1 MIGDPKSK
9 QTSRKSQFAVSR
21 PSARSQVAGLGTMI
35 DTPRPDIQGAF
46 DAAFISGQKEKDKK
60 LSEDLDID
68 FYTSILK
75 ESVVPK
81 QTIDRAYKGTGDLL
95 DLIDNYEGFGG
106 SDYSLLWNNSHKEGG
121 KFAGKD
127 VSNMTIDELVD
138 FTKPSGEYGQ
148 YVKSTNPEGVVG
160 TPLGRYNIVGTTL
173 KDVAK
178 NMGLPGDT
186 KFTKEVQDEMFL
198 FLVDRRLKKAKGNK
212 KRMLEEIRNEF
223 AGFKKVPDDNLY
235 SALDTFRMSPRPKY
249 KPKGLGER

>member
-1 MIGDPKSK
+1 MIGDPKQKPS
-9 QTSRKSQFAVSR
+9 SRRSQFAMGR
-21 PSARSQVAGLGTMI
+21 PSAREQADSLGEVIDVPQPDFQGLMNQKFVAG
-35 DTPRPDIQGAF
+35 QE
-46 DAAFISGQKEKDKK
+46 KKDKELTK
-60 LSEDLDID
+60 ELDID
-68 FYTSILK
+68 FYTTMIK
-75 ESVVPK
+75 DSVVPK

>member
-1 MIGDPKSK
+1 MIGNPKSK
-9 QTSRKSQFAVSR
+9 TTRRKSQFAVGR
-21 PSARSQVAGLGTMI
+21 PSARKQVAGLGTMI
-35 DTPRPDIQGAF
+35 DAPKPDIQGAF
-46 DAAFISGQKEKDKK
+46 DAAFVSGQKAKDKK

-68 FYTSILK
+68 FYTNFIK

-106 SDYSLLWNNSHKEGG
+106 SDYSLLWSNSHKEGG

-127 VSNMTIDELVD
+127 VSNMTIDELIT

-212 KRMLEEIRNEF
+212 KKMLEEIRNEF
-223 AGFKKVPDDNLY
+223 AGFKKVPDDTLY
-235 SALDTFRMSPRPKY
+235 NALDTFRMSPRPKD